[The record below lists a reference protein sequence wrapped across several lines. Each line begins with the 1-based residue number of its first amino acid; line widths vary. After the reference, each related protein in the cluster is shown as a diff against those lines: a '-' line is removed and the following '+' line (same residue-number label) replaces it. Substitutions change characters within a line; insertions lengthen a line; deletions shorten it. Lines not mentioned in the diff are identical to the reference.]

1 MTKLRFLLTLRDR
14 LSDLTQDEVEE
25 RLHFYSEM
33 IEDRMEEGLS
43 EEEAVSAV
51 GSVDEIAAQITAD
64 RLFVPAAGEQPAP
77 KKRRRVWEILLLVL
91 GSPLWI
97 TLLLAAAAVAASLY
111 VSLWAVILSLWAVFA
126 SAAAC
131 AIGGLAA
138 GVVFALGGHGLT
150 GLAMIGASMV
160 CAGLTVFLF
169 FGCRAVGKGSLLLT
183 KKAAWGVKKSF
194 AKGGAQ

>member
-1 MTKLRFLLTLRDR
+1 MTKLRFLMTLRDC
-14 LSDLTQDEVEE
+14 LSDLTGDEVEE
-25 RLHFYSEM
+25 RLRFYSEM

-51 GSVDEIAAQITAD
+51 GSVDEIAAQIMAD
-64 RLFVPAAGEQPAP
+64 LLPGPAAGEQPAP
-77 KKRRRVWEILLLVL
+77 KKRRKGWEILLLVL

-97 TLLLAAAAVAASLY
+97 TLLFAAFAVAASLY
-111 VSLWAVILSLWAVFA
+111 VSLWAVILSLWSVFA

-131 AIGGLAA
+131 ALGGLVA
-138 GVVFALGGHGLT
+138 GVGFALGGYGLT

-160 CAGLTVFLF
+160 CAGLTIFLF
-169 FGCRAVGKGSLLLT
+169 FGCRMAGKVSLLLT

-194 AKGGAQ
+194 AKGEVQ